1 MKNENTNLK
10 SQLVELQK
18 IVVKEKTLLQT
29 IEELKNELS
38 KTTKEHQEIVDK
50 LEVQVNDFRERN
62 ANLMEHI
69 NELLEKAKYRLKQ
82 EREAMDTETKKKISI
97 KRKEQLTLNIE
108 MLEDYINQLES
119 LYEDLKNNE
128 NVKDVEDKIENINI
142 LAQRIYHNR

>member
-1 MKNENTNLK
+1 LKNENTNLK